1 MLGMSFFFY
10 EIQRAGRLPPD
21 TRPPWRG
28 DSLKKDGGGNL
39 DGGYE
44 GGYFDAGDH
53 NKFMLP
59 MAYSIA
65 RLCWATHRYSKGMA
79 NTFFDVRG
87 LSFFSLYG
95 GIVCPAPPGGSVV

>member
-39 DGGYE
+39 DSVYE

-59 MAYSIA
+59 MAYSVA
-65 RLCWATHRYSKGMA
+65 RLCWATHRYSEGMK
-79 NTFFDVRG
+79 NTFFDVCYLALP
-87 LSFFSLYG
+87 LSVWA
-95 GIVCPAPPGGSVV
+95 IMCPALPVANT